1 MIGGDPAFCC
11 FDFVRKWYAVKHT
24 MAKPATSSVSPCIV
38 NTMLDQCCVR
48 ELFDTKQC
56 GIGAKVLQQKENL
69 TVFYKLASTRRS
81 GGIKQRWQRRLLLA
95 GITIH
100 VWGWGSNKVA
110 YSGRKSAS
118 ANIRSLPKHG
128 NGGGTASRMLQ
139 AVRLRSEAAW
149 KIRHPAKWCRTVLS
163 FTPTVCQTPFAPLSS
178 KPQYSGLLSQL
189 WLRTKSFLGSSA
201 CQIDRRCTH

>member
-69 TVFYKLASTRRS
+69 KVFYKLTSTRRS
-81 GGIKQRWQRRLLLA
+81 GGIKQRWQRRLLP
-95 GITIH
+95 
-100 VWGWGSNKVA
+100 
-110 YSGRKSAS
+110 AS
-118 ANIRSLPKHG
+118 QYTCG
-128 NGGGTASRMLQ
+128 DG
-139 AVRLRSEAAW
+139 AA
-149 KIRHPAKWCRTVLS
+149 
-163 FTPTVCQTPFAPLSS
+163 
-178 KPQYSGLLSQL
+178 
-189 WLRTKSFLGSSA
+189 TKSHTAAGNRRVQTSDP
-201 CQIDRRCTH
+201 CQSTETGWNGIPYAVSG